1 MEVTTRT
8 GGYEGGSAREQG
20 WDISKIQM
28 PKVYPE
34 SEVIR
39 SDMAD
44 YLKEVQDFDEEV
56 NQLINSLKNA
66 GVLDNTIIIITSDN
80 GMPFPRAKGIYMT

>member
-1 MEVTTRT
+1 
-8 GGYEGGSAREQG
+8 
-20 WDISKIQM
+20 
-28 PKVYPE
+28 
-34 SEVIR
+34 
-39 SDMAD
+39 MAD

-80 GMPFPRAKGIYMT
+80 GMPFPRAKGNLYDLGTRVPLIIWSGREVNQKGFE